1 MMENDQ
7 CNHQKQNIDGKHT
20 PRMEA
25 VGLFGPSFFAALE
38 SGRLDIFPNVTC
50 YNTRNEIM
58 IQAQTVQTY
67 LNTIVIGQKPDG

>member
-1 MMENDQ
+1 MASTPHAEESV
-7 CNHQKQNIDGKHT
+7 CG